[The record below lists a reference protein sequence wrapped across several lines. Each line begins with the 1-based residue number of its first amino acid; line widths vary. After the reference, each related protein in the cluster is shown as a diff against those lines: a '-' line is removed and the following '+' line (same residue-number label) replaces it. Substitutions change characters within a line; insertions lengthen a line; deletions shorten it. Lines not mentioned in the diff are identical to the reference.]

1 MSGGFGFPVG
11 CAAAVAAVILAD
23 LAGATVY
30 PWYALVTLSAVVLA
44 AAYRTSFSAAA
55 GVAVVAWALHD
66 GFVLGRAGALAFSP
80 ASAAAALVLTTALAA
95 GVVAKAVTRTPVRI
109 PAPRRPAPTLPVRE
123 PTLQVRESSV

>member
-30 PWYALVTLSAVVLA
+30 PWYALVTLGAVVLA
-44 AAYRTSFSAAA
+44 TGYRTSFSAAA